1 MPVFYFKMNKDQ
13 YLDTLKTDFGYQSP
27 PRRSLPAD
35 YFSAWLTFIYY
46 VRLVSTLSHA
56 SFTARRGNL
65 DDERWAWYSHKI
77 LQVVESVGGKVN
89 ISGLEAVS
97 HHQGPLVYI
106 ANHMSLLETL
116 ILPGIA
122 LAFNRV
128 TFVIKEGLRHY
139 PVIRHIM
146 IALKLIAVTRQN
158 PREDL
163 KMVLREG
170 QKFISNGGSVII
182 FPQATRSVEFDVEA
196 FNTLGVKLASRAGV
210 PVVPVAVKTDFQSN
224 GKLIKDMG
232 PINPEKPLYFKFG
245 EPVVVEGKGRQTH
258 QHVVEFISQNLTAWG
273 GKVKGNLGIGK
284 SEVGMRNAV

>member
-1 MPVFYFKMNKDQ
+1 MNVDQ
-13 YLDTLKTDFGYQSP
+13 YLHTLRTDFGYQSP
-27 PRRSLPAD
+27 SIRNLSD
-35 YFSAWLTFIYY
+35 SYFSSWLTFIYY
-46 VRLVSTLSHA
+46 IRLVSTLTHA
-56 SFTARRGNL
+56 SFVARRGNL
-65 DDERWAWYSHKI
+65 DNERWAWFSHKI
-77 LQVVESVGGKVN
+77 LRIVESVGGKVN

-97 HHQGPLVYI
+97 HQQGPLVYI

-122 LAFNRV
+122 LAFNKV
-128 TFVIKEGLRHY
+128 TFVIKEELRHY

-146 IALKLIAVTRQN
+146 IALKLIAVSRQN

-163 KMVLREG
+163 KVVLREG
-170 QKFISNGGSVII
+170 HKFILDGGSVII

-258 QHVVEFISQNLTAWG
+258 EHVVEFISQNLTAWG

-284 SEVGMRNAV
+284 PEVGSRNAV